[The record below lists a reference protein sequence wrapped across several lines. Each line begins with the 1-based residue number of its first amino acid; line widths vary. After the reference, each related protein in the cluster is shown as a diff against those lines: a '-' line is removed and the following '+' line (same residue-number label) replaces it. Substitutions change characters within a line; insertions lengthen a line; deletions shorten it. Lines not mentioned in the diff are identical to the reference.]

1 MASKD
6 WVSAEKQDK
15 NSDQIDKLKNQENVP
30 KLRFPGFNDEWVEK
44 KLFEISD
51 INDGTHKTPDY
62 VNNGIPFFSVEN
74 ITNSTPPKKISIE
87 EHNKLIKRCHPKK
100 GDILLT
106 RIGTLAKSKIIDWD
120 YEFSIYVSLALIN
133 SIKIYN
139 FFLYQ
144 YLKTPSYQKD
154 FFRRSLLLAV
164 PQKINLKD
172 LNETTIKYP
181 SNEEQYIIGNFL
193 LIVDKKIE
201 LMEKKYKQL
210 DAYKKKLIKDVFN
223 QNILFKED
231 NKWKTYKFKELG
243 KIKSG
248 IGFKKEYQGYTNFNY
263 NFYKVSDMNLKG
275 NEKYMNKSNNTIN
288 NEICKKLKTTIIDEP
303 ALIFAKVGEAI
314 FLNRKRVVIK
324 PFLIDNNMMAF
335 IPNDKIDLNFLYYL
349 SQTINFAKYAQTGA
363 LPSYNASDIYSI
375 KCKIPN
381 LNKQHEISVMFSLFD
396 QKLNFI
402 NKKIEKT
409 KEFKKY
415 LLQQMF
421 V

>member
-1 MASKD
+1 M
-6 WVSAEKQDK
+6 
-15 NSDQIDKLKNQENVP
+15 
-30 KLRFPGFNDEWVEK
+30 
-44 KLFEISD
+44 
-51 INDGTHKTPDY
+51 NDGTHKTPDY

-201 LMEKKYKQL
+201 LMEKKYDSLKL
-210 DAYKKKLIKDVFN
+210 YKKGFIQQIFSQEIRFKNSENMFSDWKNRKLSDFLFEHKLKSTDNEEVYSVSVHKGLVNQIEHLGRDFSSKNTSKYNLVKPGDIVYTKSPTGEFPLGIIKQSRINKDVIVSPLYGVFSPETFDLGYILNEYFESEVNTYNYLHPIVQKGAKNTMNISNKTFLSKTLFVPTDKNEQKLIHT
-223 QNILFKED
+223 IL
-231 NKWKTYKFKELG
+231 
-243 KIKSG
+243 
-248 IGFKKEYQGYTNFNY
+248 
-263 NFYKVSDMNLKG
+263 
-275 NEKYMNKSNNTIN
+275 
-288 NEICKKLKTTIIDEP
+288 
-303 ALIFAKVGEAI
+303 AK
-314 FLNRKRVVIK
+314 
-324 PFLIDNNMMAF
+324 
-335 IPNDKIDLNFLYYL
+335 
-349 SQTINFAKYAQTGA
+349 
-363 LPSYNASDIYSI
+363 
-375 KCKIPN
+375 
-381 LNKQHEISVMFSLFD
+381 
-396 QKLNFI
+396 I
-402 NKKIEKT
+402 NKKIDSVEQQLEKI